1 MTDQLPVVAASIRM
15 VMMIMMSIFWTTV
28 TAAYMV
34 LEYFKF
40 GKSYL
45 EKKEHVKPHC
55 LEGWTHGFAN
65 LKDIRMHYVEMGELG
80 KPLMIFVHGFPEFW
94 YSWRNQMKHFQSD
107 YQGFL
112 ITLSKPTHLNY
123 LHRHRPPRIWRYRQ
137 TRRNR
142 ELQRDAP
149 YRRYPSAYRVLGP
162 KESRNCRP
170 RLGAALSWSFALNFP
185 EYTDKLII
193 MNCPHPKAIAQMMKT
208 PQQLLKSWYVFFFQ
222 CPDLPELRMEARDMR
237 FLTSLFRGRRG
248 GLVNQKN
255 FTDDDLEA
263 WKYTFGGKGAFTPPI
278 NFYRHSFRRFRPPTY
293 ETSFVI
299 KAPTLIL
306 WGTSDNFL
314 EKKGAE
320 LSVDM
325 CEKATLKFIENCS
338 HWVQQDCPEE
348 VNKHMAEF
356 LKQ

>member
-107 YQGFL
+107 YHCIAIDLRGYGDTDKPEGIENYSAMLL
-112 ITLSKPTHLNY
+112 IEDIRQLIEY
-123 LHRHRPPRIWRYRQ
+123 LGQKKAVIVGHDW
-137 TRRNR
+137 
-142 ELQRDAP
+142 
-149 YRRYPSAYRVLGP
+149 
-162 KESRNCRP
+162 
-170 RLGAALSWSFALNFP
+170 GAALSWSFALNFP